1 MQLQMQEIINFS
13 VFYDVVKTQKV
24 GIKTAYKLAQLS
36 RAIETEMQF
45 YREKLQSI
53 ILEYGQLDS
62 NGLPI
67 PTDDGGG
74 VKLRAGVEAKCFSA
88 IEELQSIEVTLPD
101 IKFTFEEFENV
112 ELTVEEMNAA
122 MPFWAE

>member
-1 MQLQMQEIINFS
+1 MQEIINFS

-67 PTDDGGG
+67 STEDGSG
-74 VKLRAGVEAKCFSA
+74 VKLRAGVEAQCFSA
-88 IEELQSIEVTLPD
+88 IEELQSIEVALPD

-112 ELTVEEMNAA
+112 ELTVGEMNAA
-122 MPFWAE
+122 MPFWTE